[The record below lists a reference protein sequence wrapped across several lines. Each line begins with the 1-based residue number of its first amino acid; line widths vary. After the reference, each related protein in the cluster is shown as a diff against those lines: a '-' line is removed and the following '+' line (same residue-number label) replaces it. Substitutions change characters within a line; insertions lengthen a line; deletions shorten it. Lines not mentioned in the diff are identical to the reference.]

1 MKEIVQKWYCIVE
14 TYNDTVVVKC
24 EGAFIGELCI
34 IKIDSKKSVFGEVTS
49 FRNDSVFVTLL
60 GEGYG
65 ISSSSLVSFTGKTHS
80 INLSSD
86 ILGSIIDA
94 DFKIIGKLSNIEN
107 NEIFDVKSR
116 DMDIFSHI
124 VSPMDRDSVNE
135 ICYTGIKSIDSFLTI
150 GKGQRIGVFAPAGC
164 GKTTLMISLLRGVDA
179 DVYVVV
185 LIGERGREVNDFI
198 SHHIPEEV
206 RNRTIVIYSTS
217 DQSSIL
223 RRNAALIGTTIASY
237 FRDVGCNVL
246 FLFDSITRY
255 ARALRE
261 IALDNGELANDKF
274 PASVYSNIPKI
285 LERTGKTKNGAI
297 TAFYTVL
304 LEGEGSDDVLGNE
317 IKSILDGH
325 FYLSNKLA
333 SKNHYPAI
341 DILQSKSR
349 LFEEL
354 IPDSNKREKISVLR
368 GALAKYDELEFVI
381 DIGEYKEGV
390 NSLNDK
396 VIANMRFLNEFLMQ
410 NANSTYSSEQVEEL
424 LDETYKKFI

>member
-1 MKEIVQKWYCIVE
+1 MNSIVQKWYNITEVF
-14 TYNDTVVVKC
+14 NDTVVVKSD
-24 EGAFIGELCI
+24 GAFIGELCI
-34 IKIDSKKSVFGEVTS
+34 IKIDSSKSVFGEVTS
-49 FRNDSVFVTLL
+49 FKNDSIFVTLL
-60 GEGYG
+60 GEGFG
-65 ISSSSLVSFTGKTHS
+65 ISNSSLVHFTGKTHS
-80 INLSSD
+80 INFSSE

-94 DFKIIGKLSNIEN
+94 DFNVIGKLCESEDLFNA
-107 NEIFDVKSR
+107 STR
-116 DMDIFSHI
+116 DMDIFSHT
-124 VSPMDRDSVNE
+124 VSPIDRASVDT
-135 ICYTGIKSIDSFLTI
+135 ICTTGIKSIDSFLTI
-150 GKGQRIGVFAPAGC
+150 GIGQRIGIFAPAGC
-164 GKTTLMISLLRGVDA
+164 GKTTLMVSLLRGVNSE
-179 DVYVVV
+179 VYVVV

-198 SHHIPEEV
+198 THHIPKEV

-237 FRDVGCNVL
+237 FRDIGCNVL

-261 IALDNGELANDKF
+261 IALDNGEVANDKF
-274 PASVYSNIPKI
+274 PASVYSNIPKL
-285 LERTGKTKNGAI
+285 LERTGKTKKGAI

-354 IPDSNKREKISVLR
+354 ILDETRRKKVSLLR
-368 GALAKYDELEFVI
+368 GVLDKYKELEFVV

-390 NSLNDK
+390 NDFNDK
-396 VIANMRFLNEFLMQ
+396 VISNMAVLNEFLTQ
-410 NANSTYSSEQVEEL
+410 DSHATYSSEVIEEL
-424 LDETYKKFI
+424 LDETYRKFV